1 MMTHMSMSLIMMTMR
16 TLSESFYSFTTI
28 IRVSSHSYIPDL
40 ETQQQQMHL
49 HQQTSGPGFE
59 SSRIYQHHQPSPPNH
74 LSESVLE
81 PAPPTSLVIKTALI
95 EPHPQV
101 VAKKKESGSNCCSCR
116 FFASV
121 FSCISKP
128 KFSDEDEVL

>member
-1 MMTHMSMSLIMMTMR
+1 MSHF
-16 TLSESFYSFTTI
+16 TLSLL

-40 ETQQQQMHL
+40 ETQEKFG
-49 HQQTSGPGFE
+49 HQPGFE
-59 SSRIYQHHQPSPPNH
+59 SSRSYNQHQKPTSPNHNH

-101 VAKKKESGSNCCSCR
+101 VAKKKEVLHDLAVQKHAVQEAKG
-116 FFASV
+116 FFLL
-121 FSCISKP
+121 
-128 KFSDEDEVL
+128 ELVLE

>member
-101 VAKKKESGSNCCSCR
+101 VAKKKEVLHDLAVQKHAVQEAKG
-116 FFASV
+116 FFLL
-121 FSCISKP
+121 
-128 KFSDEDEVL
+128 ELVLEE